1 MEEAS
6 NTQPSISGDF
16 VDISSQNKLEIIE
29 TRLGIDPNKSQVVH
43 TNSKVNDQNY
53 LSNVDDDINRSETQK
68 LLEKDESDESKER
81 QVRIKSLEKVHEFS
95 NLFYNERVKLPKMN
109 DLKESCESMTSTAIC
124 DSDGSSDHDF
134 DVEHTSE
141 KILDEVE
148 ERQVRTNF
156 SENIRG
162 VSNYAIND
170 ESHTKRIE
178 NDEITVCKFDDGED
192 CQVRTS
198 YLKKEVSDT
207 VDEKARNVEID
218 LNFPTED
225 ASNTQPEKLNSM
237 KNILSDQLNRNT
249 SCDASNLNLH
259 YYKMESLKV
268 ELVDE
273 PIASFATHS
282 NASSTSYLKIQ
293 IDDPFDPLIGLFKSI
308 SCGSFGE
315 YANYSDHD
323 NSRNYKPQSNK
334 FAKSLDF
341 NVLCTNSNE
350 NMEWEILLKNL
361 AETRMKNI
369 LLNNN
374 APLLIDNALRWNS
387 ENYFMSVLMVIAHIA
402 YILIDLQ
409 LLYPHGSKFS
419 VTRVLVS

>member
-1 MEEAS
+1 
-6 NTQPSISGDF
+6 
-16 VDISSQNKLEIIE
+16 
-29 TRLGIDPNKSQVVH
+29 
-43 TNSKVNDQNY
+43 
-53 LSNVDDDINRSETQK
+53 
-68 LLEKDESDESKER
+68 
-81 QVRIKSLEKVHEFS
+81 
-95 NLFYNERVKLPKMN
+95 
-109 DLKESCESMTSTAIC
+109 MTSIAIR
-124 DSDGSSDHDF
+124 DSDGSPDHDF

-170 ESHTKRIE
+170 ENHTKRIE
-178 NDEITVCKFDDGED
+178 NGEITVCKIDDGED
-192 CQVRTS
+192 CQIRPS
-198 YLKKEVSDT
+198 YLEKEVSNT
-207 VDEKARNVEID
+207 VDENVLIVEARSVEMD
-218 LNFPTED
+218 FNFPTED

-249 SCDASNLNLH
+249 SCDALNLNLH
-259 YYKMESLKV
+259 YCKMESLKV
-268 ELVDE
+268 ELVDH
-273 PIASFATHS
+273 PIASFTTHS
-282 NASSTSYLKIQ
+282 NVLSTSYLKMR

-308 SCGSFGE
+308 SCGCFGE

-341 NVLCTNSNE
+341 HVLCTNSDE
-350 NMEWEILLKNL
+350 NMEWEVLLKNL
-361 AETRMKNI
+361 AKTRMKNI
-369 LLNNN
+369 LLNKN

-387 ENYFMSVLMVIAHIA
+387 KNYFMSVLMAIAHIA
-402 YILIDLQ
+402 YISIDLQ